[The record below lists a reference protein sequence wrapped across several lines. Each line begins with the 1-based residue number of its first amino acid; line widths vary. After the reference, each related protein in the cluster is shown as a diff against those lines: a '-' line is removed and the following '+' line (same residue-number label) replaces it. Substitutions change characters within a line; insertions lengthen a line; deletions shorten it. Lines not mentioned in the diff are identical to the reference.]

1 MLSYWEKKNLIQY
14 DLILVGAGFVG
25 LSTAIHYKE
34 KHPGRSVLVLER
46 GVFPSGAS
54 TRNAG
59 FACFGSLSEIAE
71 DLENYQEDEAFE
83 LVTKRRMGIKN
94 IRSVFGDEAIDYS
107 SCGGFDLIRKQEAH
121 YMEKV
126 EGINAL
132 LSSVFGGDVFEEVA
146 DPKVFGFSDEVLH
159 VVRNRF
165 EGQLDPA
172 KYIQCLWKRCRE
184 LNIQMLT
191 GAEVIRLDEENCR
204 AHVRSYYDEEIVFQ
218 SRLMGLC
225 SNAFIGQL
233 LPEVNDYIR
242 PGRGMIM
249 VSEPIKDLRLQGTF
263 HMERG
268 YVYFRNVDGRLLLG
282 GGRNVSEEDET
293 TTERG
298 INEDIKAY
306 LQQLT
311 KDVISPENPVSWEME
326 WSGTMAFGQSK
337 KPILRQIN
345 PRVAVGV
352 RLGGMGVAL
361 GWETGKELASLLG
374 D

>member
-1 MLSYWEKKNLIQY
+1 
-14 DLILVGAGFVG
+14 
-25 LSTAIHYKE
+25 
-34 KHPGRSVLVLER
+34 
-46 GVFPSGAS
+46 
-54 TRNAG
+54 
-59 FACFGSLSEIAE
+59 
-71 DLENYQEDEAFE
+71 
-83 LVTKRRMGIKN
+83 
-94 IRSVFGDEAIDYS
+94 
-107 SCGGFDLIRKQEAH
+107 
-121 YMEKV
+121 
-126 EGINAL
+126 
-132 LSSVFGGDVFEEVA
+132 
-146 DPKVFGFSDEVLH
+146 
-159 VVRNRF
+159 
-165 EGQLDPA
+165 
-172 KYIQCLWKRCRE
+172 
-184 LNIQMLT
+184 
-191 GAEVIRLDEENCR
+191 
-204 AHVRSYYDEEIVFQ
+204 
-218 SRLMGLC
+218 
-225 SNAFIGQL
+225 
-233 LPEVNDYIR
+233 
-242 PGRGMIM
+242 MIM